1 MAKLYQYF
9 TNAPPVEITDIE
21 VTGKI
26 VATTF
31 EISNSNFSND
41 GNIYVGLGTAV
52 GSNFQITGV
61 STSTFAIDQ
70 KVKIFGVTPTT
81 DSTLVPAPV
90 LSSLS
95 ATKVGTADTVNTYR
109 YWISQYHYRNGK
121 VGVSSQITP
130 TNGIGQVSVA
140 DFNDLN
146 HISLTLARTDTNHG
160 LLVFRQESVGAGS
173 TNINDAKL
181 VAILGPKE
189 LASDTSGITWK
200 DYGTYDQT
208 EWSTKGTKNEYV
220 DQIHFPGIA
229 NTTGYRGWSIDTI
242 TDIGSNAIT
251 VSGKYNT
258 NIGIGTTNQV
268 KVVHDNTNAFKVA
281 VDSAIQNGLNYINLP
296 SGTFLTNELLIP
308 SGFTLRGNGK
318 NSIIKTQYF
327 ANDEFDGGGNALSF
341 DGNVV
346 GLGTTSGRDVTIM
359 DLTIDGN
366 SGNNIMFDGELDNY
380 IMYFPETRSSMFK
393 GIEVRNSPAHGLY
406 LYNSSRVLVDSSTFV
421 DSSLTDRYSYTP
433 LNVQES
439 DTLRVNDC
447 LFENFSGPVDFSVTS
462 VVATGGNIIR
472 NCGTGLRAFATG
484 KITTTNNIILG
495 PSDEYIPSPDIYDS
509 DFNSINISVERG
521 IDFYG
526 PVLQYLEDG
535 DPKDIS
541 SSAVTIISAGI
552 GTIINQGT
560 SSETLGDRF
569 LNFNIPT
576 AESGSLSRE
585 EGYIQLNLTASQTN
599 TLGLTSSLGYNII
612 AKEYLTQPTGFSTYV
627 GIQTGQ
633 FNLIGSGATTY
644 TVTLSEP
651 DQFSGISTGDVVK
664 LVNHSVTPDLSS
676 YELTVYQK
684 NNVSSI
690 TKQLVLTGFTTTSAV
705 DGLNSGYISIR
716 KLFTIA
722 KGRVGVL

>member
-9 TNAPPVEITDIE
+9 TNAPPIEITDLE

-26 VATTF
+26 TATIF
-31 EISNSNFSND
+31 EISNSSFSTD
-41 GNIYVGLGTAV
+41 GTVYTGLGTPS
-52 GSNFQITGV
+52 GSNFSITGIT
-61 STSTFAIDQ
+61 TSTFAVDQ

-95 ATKVGTADTVNTYR
+95 ATKVGIADTVNTYR
-109 YWISQYHYRNGK
+109 YWVSQYHYRNGK
-121 VGVSSQITP
+121 VGVSSQITD
-130 TNGIGQVSVA
+130 GIGQVA
-140 DFNDLN
+140 IDNFNDLN
-146 HISLTLARTDTNHG
+146 HISLTLARTDTSHG

-189 LASDTSGITWK
+189 LSSNISGITWK

-208 EWSTKGTKNEYV
+208 EWSTKGSKNEYV
-220 DQIHFPGIA
+220 DQVHFPGIA
-229 NTTGYRGWSIDTI
+229 NTTGYRGWKIATI
-242 TDIGSNAIT
+242 TSVDENSIT
-251 VSGKYNT
+251 VSGSFNT

-268 KVVHDNTNAFKVA
+268 KVVHDNTYAFKTA
-281 VDSAIQNGLNYINLP
+281 IDHAIQNGLNYINLP
-296 SGTFLTNELLIP
+296 SGTFLTNKLLVP

-327 ANDEFDGGGNALSF
+327 ATDDNDGAGNSLTF
-341 DGNVV
+341 DGNIV
-346 GLGTTSGRDVTIM
+346 GLGATSGRDVSIM

-380 IMYFPETRSSMFK
+380 IMYFPETRSSLFR

-406 LYNSSRVLVDSSTFV
+406 LYNSSRVSVESSTFV

-447 LFENFSGPVDFSVTS
+447 LFENFSGPVDFSVSS

-472 NCGTGLRAFATG
+472 NCGTGLRMFATG

-509 DFNSINISVERG
+509 DYNSVNISVERG

-535 DPKDIS
+535 EAKDIS

-552 GTIINQGT
+552 GTIINEGT
-560 SSETLGDRF
+560 STETLGDRF
-569 LNFNIPT
+569 LTFNIPT
-576 AESGSLSRE
+576 PDTGSFGRE
-585 EGYIQLNLTASQTN
+585 DGYIQLNLTASQTN

-612 AKEYLTQPTGFSTYV
+612 AKEYLSQPLGFSTYV
-627 GIQTGQ
+627 GITTGS
-633 FNLIGSGATTY
+633 FDTIGSGATMY
-644 TVTLSEP
+644 TVTLTDP
-651 DQFSGISTGDVVK
+651 NQFSGISTGDVVK

-676 YELTVYQK
+676 YELNVYQK

-690 TKQLVLTGFTTTSAV
+690 TKQLVLTGFTTTSV
-705 DGLNSGYISIR
+705 TNGLNTGYISIR

>member
-9 TNAPPVEITDIE
+9 TNAPPIEITDLE
-21 VTGKI
+21 VSGKI
-26 VATTF
+26 IATTF
-31 EISNSNFSND
+31 EFSNSNFSPD
-41 GNIYVGLGTAV
+41 GNVYIGIGSNV
-52 GSNFQITGV
+52 GSNFEISGI
-61 STSTFAIDQ
+61 STATFEVDQ
-70 KVKIFGVTPTT
+70 KVKVFGVTPTS

-95 ATKVGTADTVNTYR
+95 ATKVGTAATVNTYR
-109 YWISQYHYRNGK
+109 YWVSQYHYRNGK

-130 TNGIGQVSVA
+130 TNGIGHVDIA

-146 HISLTLARTDTNHG
+146 HVSLTLARTDTNHG

-173 TNINDAKL
+173 TDIEDSKL
-181 VAILGPKE
+181 IAILGPKE
-189 LASDTSGITWK
+189 LKSDTSGITWR

-220 DQIHFPGIA
+220 DQIHFPGVGT
-229 NTTGYRGWSIDTI
+229 TTGARGWSIDTVTAVGTNSI
-242 TDIGSNAIT
+242 KVAGN
-251 VSGKYNT
+251 YNT

-268 KVVHDNTNAFKVA
+268 KVVHDNTNAFTVA
-281 VDSAIQNGLNYINLP
+281 IDAALQNGLNYITLP
-296 SGTFLTNELLIP
+296 SGTFLTNKLLIP

-327 ANDEFDGGGNALSF
+327 ATDESDGEGNLLAF
-341 DGNVV
+341 DGNIV
-346 GLGTTSGRDVTIM
+346 GLGTTSGRDITVM

-366 SGNNIMFDGELDNY
+366 SGNNIMFDDDLDNY
-380 IMYFPETRSSMFK
+380 IMYFPETSSSLFK
-393 GIEVRNSPAHGLY
+393 GVEIRNSPAHGLY
-406 LYNSSRVLVDSSTFV
+406 LYDSSRVLVESSTFV
-421 DSSLTDRYSYTP
+421 DSSLTDRYTYYP

-472 NCGTGLRAFATG
+472 NCGTGLRVFATG

-509 DFNSINISVERG
+509 DYNSINISVERG
-521 IDFYG
+521 VDFYG

-541 SSAVTIISAGI
+541 SSAVTITSAGI
-552 GTIINQGT
+552 GTIIDEGT
-560 SSETLGDRF
+560 STETLGDRF
-569 LNFNIPT
+569 MTFNIPT
-576 AESGSLSRE
+576 PDSGIFGRE
-585 EGYIQLNLTASQTN
+585 EGYIQLNLTAAQTN

-612 AKEYLTQPTGFSTYV
+612 AKEYLTQPSGFSTYV
-627 GIQTGQ
+627 GIQTGR

-651 DQFSGISTGDVVK
+651 NQFSGISTGDVVK

-684 NNVSSI
+684 NDVSAI
-690 TKQLVLTGFTTTSAV
+690 TKELVLTGFTTTSV
-705 DGLNSGYISIR
+705 TDGQDSGYISIR